1 MIRFP
6 RHYVA
11 LIALVAS
18 LAAAPALAAEDA
30 GGAGQFFDSDGVSI
44 HYRTWGAGDPI
55 VLVHGFTASIDTN
68 WVAPGV
74 VAALADDFKVI
85 ALDARGHGKSDKPHD
100 PAVYGD
106 RMGDDVV
113 RLLDHL
119 EIDKA
124 HVVGYSMGGFITLD
138 LLTRHP
144 DRFLS
149 ATLGGAGWM
158 PPGEQA
164 GVPGLA
170 ESLESGKGIAPLLE
184 ALTPPGQPKPAPEQM
199 AMINQMV
206 MASNDPLALAAV
218 IRSMGELQTLEVDV
232 KSIAVP
238 LLAVVGEIDPLRAGV
253 EALDALL
260 PATEVVVLLGK
271 DHMTAMSDPALAQA
285 VRDFVIKQCQ
295 CA

>member
-1 MIRFP
+1 MNR
-6 RHYVA
+6 RLQA
-11 LIALVAS
+11 LGLSVLLVL
-18 LAAAPALAAEDA
+18 LAASAPALAATADDDA
-30 GGAGQFFDSDGVSI
+30 EAPDQFFDSDGVKI
-44 HYRTWGAGDPI
+44 HYRIWGAGDPV
-55 VLVHGFTASIDTN
+55 VLVHGFTASIDLN
-68 WVAPGV
+68 WVQPGV
-74 VAALADDFKVI
+74 VAALAKEFKVI
-85 ALDARGHGKSDKPHD
+85 ALDSRGHGKSDKPHD
-100 PAVYGD
+100 PAAYGD

-119 EIDKA
+119 KIDKA

-144 DRFLS
+144 ERFLS

-170 ESLESGKGIAPLLE
+170 ESLESGRGIAPLIE
-184 ALTPPGQPKPAPEQM
+184 ALTPAGQPKPAPEQM

-218 IRSMGELQTLEVDV
+218 IRGMAALQTLESEV
-232 KSIAVP
+232 KAIAVP
-238 LLAVVGEIDPLRAGV
+238 MLAVIGEVDPLRAGV
-253 EALDALL
+253 EALDGLL
-260 PATEVVVLLGK
+260 PATEVVVLPGK

-285 VRDFVIKQCQ
+285 VRDFVVK
-295 CA
+295 